1 MNEKHLFSLF
11 DQLWNDLSHPES
23 YWSAS
28 MLAGALCFAWWLA
41 SRLTKRENGS
51 SSGIALFHMDAED
64 LRRMAFPMLAS
75 FTVFFLHIILS
86 VAEWEHLSLLELAM
100 PLIFSWTLVRIAV
113 YVLRR
118 VFSRNVFLENFERWI
133 SLLIWGGV
141 VLQVTG
147 FADPMI
153 GFLERI
159 SLPVGGAQ
167 QLNLWQLIRGFVTIC
182 LTLLISLWL
191 ASLLEER
198 VSRIERLDRNAR
210 ELFIRLSK
218 SLFLALALLFSL
230 SLVGIDVTMLSVF
243 GGAFAVGLGFGLQK
257 IASSYVSGFI
267 ILLDRSIRI
276 GNMVSIDAGTTGIV
290 TRITMRY
297 TVLRVASG
305 AEILIPNENLVGN
318 IVRNLTFSDTKM
330 RLSVAIQVAYDAD
343 VKKAMRL
350 MIEAARRRS
359 RVLSDPSP
367 GVLLT
372 EFADSGINLELGFW
386 INDPEAGT
394 GSLRSEIALDILETF
409 GENGIEI
416 PYPHY
421 EVRLLN
427 PAFQNRASK

>member
-1 MNEKHLFSLF
+1 
-11 DQLWNDLSHPES
+11 
-23 YWSAS
+23 
-28 MLAGALCFAWWLA
+28 MLAGALCLAWWLA
-41 SRLTKRENGS
+41 SRLTKQEGGP
-51 SSGIALFHMDAED
+51 SSGIVLLHMDTED
-64 LRRMAFPMLAS
+64 LKRMAFPALAS
-75 FTVFFLHIILS
+75 FIVFFLHIILS
-86 VAEWEHLSLLELAM
+86 VAGWEYLSLLELAI
-100 PLIFSWTLVRIAV
+100 PLIFSWAFVRIVV
-113 YVLRR
+113 YAFRR

-133 SLLIWGGV
+133 SLVIWGCV
-141 VLQVTG
+141 VLQITG

-167 QLNLWQLIRGFVTIC
+167 QLNLWQLIRGLVTIC

-198 VSRIERLDRNAR
+198 LSRIERLDRNAR
-210 ELFIRLSK
+210 ELFVRLSK

-297 TVLRVASG
+297 TVLRVATG

-318 IVRNLTFSDTKM
+318 VVRNLTFSDTKM
-330 RLSVAIQVAYDAD
+330 RLSIAIQVAYDAD

-350 MIEAARRRS
+350 MIEAAQRQP
-359 RVLSDPSP
+359 RVLSSPAP

-416 PYPHY
+416 PYPRH

-427 PAFQNRASK
+427 SVFQDPAGK